1 MLFFTK
7 DMPMKKI
14 VFLTGAGMSAES
26 GLPTFRGKGGIWDEI
41 EAVASKSSWY
51 CGRYH
56 DAARR
61 RQQVLDFVNP
71 IRRMILE
78 KSPNKGHE
86 AIARFEEIAEVT
98 VITQNGDNYHERAGS
113 TQVLHLHGEA
123 LKNCSTLH
131 PYDPID
137 IDPENPDIYIGDKA
151 PDGSQIRPYVIFF
164 GEELDRRIWDKAVQA
179 TMEADYFVVVGS
191 SLKVFPVADLLD
203 LIKPSCHLVVV
214 DIENVEMPES
224 VCLRHQ
230 VHFMQEAAS
239 TGLLKLFLEVS
250 LRESRNKQNVK

>member
-1 MLFFTK
+1 
-7 DMPMKKI
+7 
-14 VFLTGAGMSAES
+14 MSAES

-41 EAVASKSSWY
+41 DADAVASKSSWY

-56 DAARR
+56 DAVRR

-86 AIARFEEIAEVT
+86 TIASFEEIAEVT
-98 VITQNGDNYHERAGS
+98 VITQNGDDYHERAGS

-137 IDPENPDIYIGDKA
+137 IDPENPDIHIGDKA

-179 TMEADYFVVVGS
+179 TKEADYFVVVGS
-191 SLKVFPVADLLD
+191 SLKVFPVADLLN
-203 LIKPSCHLVVV
+203 LIKPLCHLVVV

-224 VCLRHQ
+224 VCLEHQ
-230 VHFMQEAAS
+230 VHYMQEAAS

-250 LRESRNKQNVK
+250 LRESRNNQNVK